1 MNDLISILAIVDSM
15 GMMLVMALN
24 RSMNE
29 LFLFNGV
36 LTNGFVFSFE
46 RIFLSCNQEIR
57 LFLLLMMIVMNNRWR
72 ISISKMFRWSISMST
87 FRFCRTHFNLYSSRE
102 CFDLGAVFFH
112 RMTRYWIITCWNVDE
127 KKRNWNIPIYLW
139 MIDSLVIFFKCKYG
153 QNTRAQQQEE
163 EEEENRHEWKQKI
176 YHRVCAKTSVT
187 KNERINLQNV
197 QKQVK

>member
-1 MNDLISILAIVDSM
+1 MKESSFFYTQSSVELRTEFVVKEMNDLISILAIVDST

-72 ISISKMFRWSISMST
+72 ISISKMFR
-87 FRFCRTHFNLYSSRE
+87 
-102 CFDLGAVFFH
+102 
-112 RMTRYWIITCWNVDE
+112 
-127 KKRNWNIPIYLW
+127 
-139 MIDSLVIFFKCKYG
+139 
-153 QNTRAQQQEE
+153 
-163 EEEENRHEWKQKI
+163 
-176 YHRVCAKTSVT
+176 
-187 KNERINLQNV
+187 
-197 QKQVK
+197 